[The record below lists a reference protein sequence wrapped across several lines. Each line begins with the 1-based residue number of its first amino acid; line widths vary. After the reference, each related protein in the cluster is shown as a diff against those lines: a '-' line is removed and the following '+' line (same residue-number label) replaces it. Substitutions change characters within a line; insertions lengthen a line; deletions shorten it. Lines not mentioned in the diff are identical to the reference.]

1 MNMENDTRLEGFEV
15 IHAYTR
21 AQAIEDGVLV
31 DLSDLAREAG
41 FRFPVAVTQGVWA
54 VLNPTKELEGA
65 GQDMAG
71 RAWDMLT
78 ILRHAIRSAS
88 RTDEIRF
95 SMVTDMVLA
104 KTQLPVVV
112 SGKTYYGCCAGCVGR
127 LNADRKA
134 RVAADPVLRVSLN
147 GTLCC

>member
-1 MNMENDTRLEGFEV
+1 MGNDTRSEGFDV

-54 VLNPTKELEGA
+54 VLNPTKELESA
-65 GQDMAG
+65 GQDMNG

-78 ILRHAIRSAS
+78 ILRHGIRGAS
-88 RTDEIRF
+88 RTDEVHFAPLFLRE
-95 SMVTDMVLA
+95 SVQEAEPVEMWA
-104 KTQLPVVV
+104 KCGPGDDGEPVITVMMP
-112 SGKTYYGCCAGCVGR
+112 
-127 LNADRKA
+127 DE
-134 RVAADPVLRVSLN
+134 D
-147 GTLCC
+147 

>member
-1 MNMENDTRLEGFEV
+1 MENDTRLEGFEV

-54 VLNPTKELEGA
+54 VLNPTKELESA
-65 GQDMAG
+65 GQDLNG

-78 ILRHAIRSAS
+78 VLRHAIRRAL
-88 RTDEIRF
+88 RTDEVRF
-95 SMVTDMVLA
+95 APLFMREPGQKVEPVEMRA
-104 KTQLPVVV
+104 KCGPGDDAEPVITVMMP
-112 SGKTYYGCCAGCVGR
+112 
-127 LNADRKA
+127 DE
-134 RVAADPVLRVSLN
+134 D
-147 GTLCC
+147 